1 MPLATAAVEAISQTP
16 FNPHK
21 AVRTKRKEIG
31 KTSVPKNE
39 TSSD

>member
-21 AVRTKRKEIG
+21 AVS
-31 KTSVPKNE
+31 SVEVSQKGGIAAH
-39 TSSD
+39 